1 MSQSVCAFIKL
12 NPVMDMEK
20 AVELED
26 RLENAVH
33 HGKKKIYLDFSD
45 VDFLCSYM
53 MRVFIK
59 FHKTWSRAGIELG
72 IQYLN
77 DYSKDSLKMVG
88 LSEMFT
94 LSDEWKE
101 ECGLT

>member
-1 MSQSVCAFIKL
+1 MGQSACAFIKL

-20 AVELED
+20 AVELEE

-33 HGKKKIYLDFSD
+33 RGKKKIYLDFSD

-72 IQYLN
+72 IQYFN
-77 DYSKDSLKMVG
+77 DYSKDSLKMAG
-88 LSEMFT
+88 LAEMFT
-94 LSDEWKE
+94 LSEEWKE